1 MYLFMFGMIFFELIM
16 HELGKLLLLLDLY
29 GSIECVHVALNP
41 DLLHVQVKDLLVRHH
56 VVAHVHSLAKFPI
69 DVW

>member
-1 MYLFMFGMIFFELIM
+1 
-16 HELGKLLLLLDLY
+16 
-29 GSIECVHVALNP
+29 VHVALNP

-56 VVAHVHSLAKFPI
+56 EVAHVHSLTKFPI